1 MNDQSNS
8 PQPADPLTDTPQL
21 QPAAQ
26 GKGWGR
32 AWERLVRL
40 GLGEIALRIGTG
52 LASIALIL
60 LVVWVMGNFY
70 LKSKTN
76 GGSQEA
82 ALAASLSTAT
92 AEPAAPKLAELVD
105 LATVPQESISRQAQL
120 HTILP
125 ARPRFEITIY
135 EVQKGDALFTIAEK
149 FSLKPETLLFGNFDS
164 LRDSPHSLRPGQK
177 LNILPVDGTY
187 HKWAAGEGLNGVAK
201 FYGVKPEE
209 IINYPG
215 NHLDPNTIGD
225 LNRPNIEPGTM
236 LIVPG
241 GKRAFSSWS
250 VPIITRKDPAAAK
263 VIGPGYCGVIKDGP
277 VGTGTF
283 VWPGTQKFLS
293 GTDYLPAANHPAID
307 IAAGMGTA
315 IYAVDTGVVVY
326 SGWNDWGYGNLL
338 IIDHGNGW
346 QSIYGHLSQLKVAC
360 GEGVRQGQMVAL
372 AGSTGNST
380 GPHLHFELQNEQYGK
395 VNPKQFLIK

>member
-1 MNDQSNS
+1 MNDQSNT
-8 PQPADPLTDTPQL
+8 PQPADPLTDVPQTVSV
-21 QPAAQ
+21 AQ
-26 GKGWGR
+26 GKGWGHT
-32 AWERLVRL
+32 WERLVRL
-40 GLGEIALRIGTG
+40 GLGEVALRIGTG
-52 LASIALIL
+52 LASITLIL

-70 LKSKTN
+70 LKGMVN
-76 GGSQEA
+76 GSSQGA
-82 ALAASLSTAT
+82 ALAAGLPTAT
-92 AEPAAPKLAELVD
+92 AEPAAPKLAELV
-105 LATVPQESISRQAQL
+105 AVAPQEAISRQAQL

-125 ARPRFEITIY
+125 TRPRFDVTLY

-149 FSLKPETLLFGNFDS
+149 FSLKPETLLFGNFDA

-201 FYGVKPEE
+201 YYGVKPED

-225 LNRPNIEPGTM
+225 LNKPNIEPGTM

-241 GKRAFSSWS
+241 GKRAFASWS
-250 VPIITRKDPAAAK
+250 VPIVTRKNPAAAK
-263 VIGPGYCGVIKDGP
+263 VIGAGFCGVIKDGP
-277 VGTGTF
+277 VGNGTF
-283 VWPGTQKFLS
+283 IWPGTQKFLS
-293 GTDYLPAANHPAID
+293 GTDYLPQANHPAID
-307 IAAGMGTA
+307 IAAGLGTA
-315 IYAVDTGVVVY
+315 IYAVDSGVVVY

-346 QSIYGHLSQLKVAC
+346 QSIYGHLFQVNVSC
-360 GEGVRQGQMVAL
+360 GQGVTQGQVVAL

-380 GPHLHFELQNEQYGK
+380 GPHLHFELQSEIYGK
-395 VNPKQFLIK
+395 VNPKLFLIK

>member
-8 PQPADPLTDTPQL
+8 PVPADSTPGMPQAE
-21 QPAAQ
+21 PEAS
-26 GKGWGR
+26 GRGWGR

-40 GLGEIALRIGTG
+40 GLGEIALRVGTG

-70 LKSKTN
+70 LKGKATSP
-76 GGSQEA
+76 QQA
-82 ALAASLSTAT
+82 ALAAPIPTVT
-92 AEPAAPKLAELVD
+92 QEPAPAQLAD
-105 LATVPQESISRQAQL
+105 LPAAAKPMDGIYRLALL

-125 ARPRFEITIY
+125 DRPRFEVTAY
-135 EVQKGDALFTIAEK
+135 EVQKGDTLFGIAEK
-149 FSLKPETLLFGNFDS
+149 FKLKPETLLFGNYNTLKDTP
-164 LRDSPHSLRPGQK
+164 DSLRPGQK

-187 HKWAAGEGLNGVAK
+187 HSWSAGENLNTVAK
-201 FYGVKPEE
+201 FYGVKPDD

-215 NHLDPNTIGD
+215 NQLDAKTIGD
-225 LNRPNIEPGTM
+225 LAKPNLAPGTM

-241 GKRAFSSWS
+241 GKRGFASWA
-250 VPIITRKDPAAAK
+250 VPIVSRTNPAAAK
-263 VIGPGYCGVIKDGP
+263 VVGPGFCGQIKDGAM
-277 VGTGTF
+277 GTGTF
-283 VWPGTQKFLS
+283 IWPTTQHFLS
-293 GTDYLPAANHPAID
+293 GTDYLPQANHPAID

-315 IYAVDTGVVVY
+315 IYATDSGVVVY

-346 QSIYGHLSQLKVAC
+346 QSIYGHLSALNVGC
-360 GEGVRQGQMVAL
+360 GQSVKQGQVVAL

-380 GPHLHFELQNEQYGK
+380 GPHLHFELQNEKYGK
-395 VNPKQFLIK
+395 VNPKLFLTK